1 MYRYPLL
8 GAVCLCFGLLMAC
21 DKDKAADT
29 PVAEQTT
36 KAQPIE
42 PASSAAQTRPP
53 AALDAAMTTA
63 HLERLATKLGCP
75 LSADAEDARWC
86 EVAKGW
92 PQAKYADLPEGDEL
106 VLLGLTRWIATEGE
120 LDLAD
125 LYPATMALR
134 RAEGTTYGDVVRIKN
149 RSEVN
154 AHHINGMIVQLKRA
168 WAGKSKEVILTEK
181 ELYSYVARRAE
192 KAEKPMAAHNQGW
205 QLAGGNRFDV
215 RKVGAY
221 WVAVWQPKQKPNEPA
236 GVHVAILE
244 QLPFTDK
251 PSTLVDVDIERVISG
266 LPCRNGRFMRD
277 SPTAYMCNI
286 ANGFASATE
295 LKKPEADSA
304 TFIGQAWSEGDAGDQ
319 VQAIGLKLAVAEDG
333 RIATSLTY
341 KSAAL
346 DPKDKKP
353 ANSKPDPSAPK
364 ALGDQIFEALKA
376 MTPAEP
382 ARKAGEVSKVVVHP
396 DLWPTHPGT
405 KTYNYLRQ
413 SGDTIYMISHDPMG
427 GHMWYAQLMKR

>member
-8 GAVCLCFGLLMAC
+8 GALCLCFSLLVAC
-21 DKDKAADT
+21 DKDKADEA
-29 PVAEQTT
+29 PVSEQATT
-36 KAQPIE
+36 AQPIA
-42 PASSAAQTRPP
+42 PAASTEQVRPP
-53 AALDAAMTTA
+53 AALDSAMTTA
-63 HLERLATKLGCP
+63 HLGRLAAKLNCP
-75 LSADAEDARWC
+75 VSADSEDARWC

-92 PQAKYADLPEGDEL
+92 PDAKYAELPEGDSL

-120 LDLAD
+120 LDLED

-154 AHHINGMIVQLKRA
+154 AHHINGMIVQLKRF
-168 WAGKSKEVILTEK
+168 WAGQSKEVILTEK
-181 ELYSYVARRAE
+181 ELYGYVERRAE
-192 KAEKPMAAHNQGW
+192 KAEKPMTAHNQGW

-221 WVAVWQPKQKPNEPA
+221 WVAVWQPKQKPEEPA

-244 QLPFTDK
+244 QVPFTDK

-266 LPCRNGRFMRD
+266 LKCRNGRFMSD
-277 SPTAYMCNI
+277 SPTAYKCNI
-286 ANGFASATE
+286 ATAFARATE
-295 LKKPEADSA
+295 LKKPKDERTS
-304 TFIGQAWSEGDAGDQ
+304 FIGQAWGDGERDKVQ
-319 VQAIGLKLAVAEDG
+319 VIGLKLAVADDG
-333 RIATSLTY
+333 RIATSLAY

-346 DPKDKKP
+346 DPKEKKP
-353 ANSKPDPSAPK
+353 VKAKPDPSAPK
-364 ALGDQIFEALKA
+364 ALGDQVFKALEAA
-376 MTPAEP
+376 TPAEP

-396 DLWPTHPGT
+396 DLWPDRPGT

-413 SGDTIYMISHDPMG
+413 DGDTIYMISHDPMG
-427 GHMWYAQLMKR
+427 GQMWYAQLMKR